1 MPHASR
7 NTQLFALKD
16 APPPTVQVAG
26 TTYALVRVFKHDF
39 WAATMLYEAVESGT
53 GVPPVSSRG
62 TGVSPVSSSL
72 TPVPTQREETHGRDG
87 HATTAHGQDAHATPI
102 PKIVVK
108 HGREAQFAGLELAW
122 YGQWLRAHEEAIYR
136 LLKGVPGIPRWV
148 GHVGQT
154 GFAIEYIEAVPLDH
168 IKSPPPGFFERLRKV
183 FDAVH
188 ARGIGY
194 CDANKRSNILVDAA
208 GQPYLIDYQ
217 ISVRL
222 RDDLPWPL
230 SAVPRFIVNWAI
242 QKDLY
247 HLYKHKRRMSPAELT
262 PEEDAMSRKR
272 GLLHRGHRNFLK
284 FYHAIRRPFLRK
296 QHREGHLV
304 SVTNELENHYQPEKR
319 HWRE

>member
-1 MPHASR
+1 MPHISR

-16 APPPTVQVAG
+16 PPAATIEVAG
-26 TTYALVRVFKHDF
+26 ATYRLVRVFKHDF
-39 WAATMLYEAVESGT
+39 WAATMLYEAVGSGT
-53 GVPPVSSRG
+53 PVRAVSSPTTSAR
-62 TGVSPVSSSL
+62 
-72 TPVPTQREETHGRDG
+72 TPAEETHGRDA
-87 HATTAHGQDAHATPI
+87 HATTTHGQDAHATPTI

-108 HGREAQFAGLELAW
+108 CGREAQFAGLELAW
-122 YGQWLRAHEEAIYR
+122 YAQWLRAHEEAVYR
-136 LLKGVPGIPRWV
+136 LLKGVAGVPRWV
-148 GHVGQT
+148 GHVGRT

-168 IKSPPPGFFERLRKV
+168 VQSPPPGFFERLRKV
-183 FDAVH
+183 FDDVH

-230 SAVPRFIVNWAI
+230 CAVPRFIVRWAI
-242 QKDLY
+242 KKDLY
-247 HLYKHKRRMSPAELT
+247 HLYKHKRRMSPTELT
-262 PEEDAMSRKR
+262 PEEDAISRKR

-304 SVTNELENHYQPEKR
+304 SVTSELENHYQPEKR
-319 HWRE
+319 HWRN

>member
-1 MPHASR
+1 MPHISR

-16 APPPTVQVAG
+16 APPATVQVAG
-26 TTYALVRVFKHDF
+26 ATYRLVRVFKHDF
-39 WAATMLYEAVESGT
+39 WAATMLYETVPATEREAETASRRAGGT
-53 GVPPVSSRG
+53 P
-62 TGVSPVSSSL
+62 
-72 TPVPTQREETHGRDG
+72 
-87 HATTAHGQDAHATPI
+87 ATPSI

-108 HGREAQFAGLELAW
+108 HGREADFCGLELAW

-136 LLKGVPGIPRWV
+136 LLKGVPGVPRWV
-148 GHVGQT
+148 GHVGRT

-183 FDAVH
+183 FDDVH
-188 ARGIGY
+188 SRGIGY
-194 CDANKRSNILVDAA
+194 CDANKRSNILIDAA

-217 ISVRL
+217 ISVRR

-230 SAVPRFIVNWAI
+230 CAVPRFIVQWAI

-262 PEEDAMSRKR
+262 PQEDAISRKR

-284 FYHAIRRPFLRK
+284 FYHAVRRPFLRK

-304 SVTNELENHYQPEKR
+304 SVTSELENHYQPEKR